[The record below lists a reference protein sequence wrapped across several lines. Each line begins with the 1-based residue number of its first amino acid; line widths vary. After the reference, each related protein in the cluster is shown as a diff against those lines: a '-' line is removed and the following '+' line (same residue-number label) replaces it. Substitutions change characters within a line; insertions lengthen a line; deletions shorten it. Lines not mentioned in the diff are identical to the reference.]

1 MTGKKRKDNNMPKNI
16 KEELRDKTNDDK
28 NQSVSE
34 EFKMTLDNEDNEDD
48 VKLLKQFK
56 HLNVYRD
63 EMKFKELV
71 VKAHIQFGY
80 EYALAYKADE
90 EGNITEVCKYKR

>member
-1 MTGKKRKDNNMPKNI
+1 MPKTI
-16 KEELRDKTNDDK
+16 KEELIDKPNDNK

-80 EYALAYKADE
+80 EYALAYKTDE